1 MSVILRTLPTDV
13 KKMTRILDKADR
25 KILNLLQTNS
35 QMPNA
40 QIAEQV
46 GLSAS
51 SCWRKINALDASG
64 IIENYT
70 VTLNPRRAGLD
81 FEAIVHLQLDR
92 HDSDGVSAL
101 SELLGAR
108 PEVVDCF
115 ATTGTADYQMRV
127 LCKDLEAYN
136 IFLEEVLFRNSSV
149 RSAQTNVVLKRIKSS
164 GKITL

>member
-1 MSVILRTLPTDV
+1 MRKTLDNT
-13 KKMTRILDKADR
+13 DR
-25 KILNLLQTNS
+25 KILNILQHNS
-35 QMPNA
+35 QTPNA

-51 SCWRKINALDASG
+51 SCWRKINALDATG
-64 IIENYT
+64 IIERYT
-70 VTLNPRRAGLD
+70 ISLDPRRAGLD

-92 HDSDGVSAL
+92 HDSDGVNAL

-127 LCKDLEAYN
+127 LCKDLESYN
-136 IFLEEVLFRNSSV
+136 TFLEEVLFSNSSV
-149 RSAQTNVVLKRIKSS
+149 RSAQTNVVLKRIKNGS
-164 GKITL
+164 KIAL